1 MLAGMVNVR
10 SALAKL
16 KTLQKSPIGIVGE
29 ILVIGTAAYR
39 TVNLWSNVDFLI
51 GKFKDI
57 LQFWQTGLGTV
68 IAFALGFGLVLIALF
83 RKSETTS
90 SASDGKPI
98 GRELTDSLGCPAP
111 WVHEVEQFDREGIH
125 NAVITE
131 RCEIIRSNYG
141 YSPGDRPFVE
151 FRCTVFNG
159 SVFPIGTSE
168 SYEGS
173 IRFQDQPLDELIRI
187 GGMVVNLAH
196 AHHGQFTI
204 RQSLNRDEAETISR
218 AGPDAQFQFDLLTIY
233 VEPGNGITP
242 QPLSLINV
250 YKNGRPV

>member
-1 MLAGMVNVR
+1 M
-10 SALAKL
+10 S
-16 KTLQKSPIGIVGE
+16 
-29 ILVIGTAAYR
+29 
-39 TVNLWSNVDFLI
+39 
-51 GKFKDI
+51 
-57 LQFWQTGLGTV
+57 
-68 IAFALGFGLVLIALF
+68 
-83 RKSETTS
+83 SETTPKKALVAASPAKSQKKLLIIEYLYNGQRFVETAIEDSALVLPSTQS
-90 SASDGKPI
+90 SLACS
-98 GRELTDSLGCPAP
+98 AP
-111 WVHEVEQFDREGIH
+111 WIHEVEQFDRDGIH

-173 IRFQDQPLDELIRI
+173 IRFQDQPLDGVIKI
-187 GGMVVNLAH
+187 GGMIVNLAH
-196 AHHGQFTI
+196 AHRGQFTI
-204 RQSLNRDEAETISR
+204 RQSLNRDEAEAISR

-242 QPLSLINV
+242 HPLSFINV